1 MAQDHTEGHRAN
13 RLPCAQVGEDTGP
26 PKLVTPTNAD
36 DPDINRGSIGQRNLN
51 PPRETHRSDRIKE
64 IMRDLPEIMAQ
75 SGTVKT

>member
-1 MAQDHTEGHRAN
+1 MWRAVQTVN
-13 RLPCAQVGEDTGP
+13 WLPCAQVSKDNGP
-26 PKLVTPTNAD
+26 AIMETPTNAD

-64 IMRDLPEIMAQ
+64 IRDLPEIMAQ